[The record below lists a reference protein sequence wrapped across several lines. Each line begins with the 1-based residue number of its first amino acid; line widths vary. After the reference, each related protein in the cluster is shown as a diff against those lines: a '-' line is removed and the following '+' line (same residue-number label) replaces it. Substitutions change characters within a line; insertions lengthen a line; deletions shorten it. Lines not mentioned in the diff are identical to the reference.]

1 MLSRVSISQLYCVP
15 VVREVGEGVLVL
27 SVGSTPQTSGGVI
40 CELVKL
46 GFLELLPG
54 ICQM

>member
-1 MLSRVSISQLYCVP
+1 MSRVSIVQVYDVP
-15 VVREVGEGVLVL
+15 VLRGPVGVLVL
-27 SVGSTPQTSGGVI
+27 SVGSVPQTSGGVI

-46 GFLELLPG
+46 LLLLELLPG